1 MSKQSAHFLTIGGIR
16 EDYCIT
22 HDGRAISGVLG
33 GNAIYAATGARLWT
47 GNISIVSRVGSN
59 FPQNWLNQI
68 ESKGISTSGIRVLD
82 HFVDNRTFYAYR
94 SLEERIDTNPAFHY
108 RRIGLPLPKALIG
121 YRTSTDGQ
129 DQRHKLN
136 PTTVRH
142 TDIHADQLV
151 GITGA
156 HLSPAEFLT
165 HLTIP
170 KHLRD
175 HGIDI
180 ITLDPSIRYMD
191 PIFRLELPNILG
203 GLSAFLPSLHE
214 ASSFL
219 PSLQNQV
226 WEMAEAFCG
235 MGPSIIVIKAGAGG
249 QFLYECDKKRR
260 WHIPSYPTKARDVTG
275 AGDAFCGAF
284 LSGLVETG
292 DALEAALRGNISA
305 SLVIEG
311 SGALYALDASP
322 ALISARLEN
331 LRDMIREE

>member
-1 MSKQSAHFLTIGGIR
+1 MRKQPAGYVTIGGIR

-33 GNAIYAATGARLWT
+33 GNAIYSAVGARLWSDKV
-47 GNISIVSRVGSN
+47 SIISRVGSN
-59 FPQNWLNQI
+59 FPRDWLNRV
-68 ESKGISTSGIRVLD
+68 ESKGISTAGIRILD
-82 HFVDNRTFYAYR
+82 HSVDSRTFYAYR

-129 DQRHKLN
+129 DQRDQLN

-142 TDIHADQLV
+142 TDIPADQL
-151 GITGA
+151 GDISGA

-175 HGIDI
+175 NGIKV
-180 ITLDPSIRYMD
+180 ITLDPSIRYMN
-191 PIFRLELPNILG
+191 PSFRLELPNILR
-203 GLSAFLPSLHE
+203 GLTAFLPSLYE
-214 ASSFL
+214 ATSFL
-219 PSLQNQV
+219 PSLRDQV
-226 WEMAEAFCG
+226 WDMAEAFCAL
-235 MGPSIIVIKAGAGG
+235 GPPIVVIKAGSEG
-249 QFLYECDKKRR
+249 QFLYNSEGNRR
-260 WHIPSYPTKARDVTG
+260 WHIPSYPTRPRDVTG

-284 LSGLVETG
+284 LSSLVETG
-292 DALEAALRGNISA
+292 DALEATLRGNISA

-322 ALISARLEN
+322 ALILARLER
-331 LRDMIREE
+331 LRGMIREE